1 LAARSNELNHMNLRL
16 PKNVLGTELQ
26 PCCLEPVTGFFRD
39 GYCRTGV
46 DDLGVHIVCAV
57 MTEEFLDFS
66 KRMGNDLTTP
76 IPEYEFRGLQPGD
89 RWCLCVSRWV
99 EAWQAGKAPPVILES
114 THLAAIE
121 FTDLEELKR
130 HAVSS

>member
-1 LAARSNELNHMNLRL
+1 MNLRL